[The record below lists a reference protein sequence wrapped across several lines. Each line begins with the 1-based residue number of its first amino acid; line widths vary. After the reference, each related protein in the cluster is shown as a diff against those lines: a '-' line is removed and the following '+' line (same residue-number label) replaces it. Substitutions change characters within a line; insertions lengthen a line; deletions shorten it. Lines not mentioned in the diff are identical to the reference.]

1 MCALPG
7 RVLERSALRTLHV
20 RRRVSLTPFDGLLF
34 LMILIWGGHYTIV
47 KVVFLEVP
55 YLAFNAARLLI
66 ASILFVAVIAW
77 QGFPRL
83 TRRDWVQIILLGAVG
98 HCLYQWLF
106 MGGLVRTSVGNSSL
120 IAGCSPVA
128 VALASAWA
136 GHERI
141 SRVQG
146 LGVALSAI
154 GIYVIVGRSAE
165 FGGTHLVG
173 DLLTVVAVLCWAVYT
188 VGSRALLARFSPM
201 VVTGLTLVAGT
212 AMYLPVAAHDIVN
225 TPWASLSLGVWVA
238 MLYSSVLSL
247 NVAYLIW
254 YTSVQRIGNLRT
266 SAWSNLIPVVALSTA
281 AVYLGE
287 PVNRVQLIGATA
299 ILAGV
304 ALTRLVSRGQSDAP
318 AEE

>member
-1 MCALPG
+1 
-7 RVLERSALRTLHV
+7 V
-20 RRRVSLTPFDGLLF
+20 RRRISFTPFDGLLF
-34 LMILIWGGHYTIV
+34 LMILIWGAHYTIL
-47 KVVFLEVP
+47 KAAFLEVS

-66 ASILFVAVIAW
+66 ASTLFVAIIAW

-83 TRRDWVQIILLGAVG
+83 TRRDWVQLILLGAVG
-98 HCLYQWLF
+98 HGLYQVLF
-106 MGGLVRTSVGNSSL
+106 MGGLVRTTVGNSSL

-141 SRVQG
+141 SRAQG
-146 LGVALSAI
+146 LGVVLSTI
-154 GIYVIVGRSAE
+154 GIYVIVGHTAE
-165 FGGTHLVG
+165 LAAAHLVG
-173 DLLTVVAVLCWAVYT
+173 DLLTVAAVLCWAVYT

-201 VVTGLTLVAGT
+201 VVTGLTIAVGT
-212 AMYLPVAAHDIVN
+212 VMYLPVAGRDLVS
-225 TPWASLSLGVWVA
+225 TSWGSLSPGVWAA
-238 MLYSSVLSL
+238 MLFSSLLSL

-266 SAWSNLIPVVALSTA
+266 SAWSNLTPVVAVSTA
-281 AVYLGE
+281 AFYLGE
-287 PVNRVQLIGATA
+287 PVTRGKVLGAIA

-304 ALTRLVSRGQSDAP
+304 ALTRLVSRGQPDAP

>member
-1 MCALPG
+1 
-7 RVLERSALRTLHV
+7 V
-20 RRRVSLTPFDGLLF
+20 RRRVFLTPFDGLLF

-47 KVVFLEVP
+47 KVAFVSVP

-83 TRRDWVQIILLGAVG
+83 TRRDCVQFILLGAVG

-120 IAGCSPVA
+120 ISGCSPVA

-146 LGVALSAI
+146 LGVILSAI

-165 FGGTHLVG
+165 FGGAHLVG
-173 DLLTVVAVLCWAVYT
+173 DLLTVVAMLCWAVYT
-188 VGSRALLARFSPM
+188 VGSRALLTRFSPL
-201 VVTGLTLVAGT
+201 VVTGLTMAAGT
-212 AMYLPVAAHDIVN
+212 VMYLPGAARDLVN
-225 TPWASLSLGVWVA
+225 TSWGSLGLGVWAA
-238 MLYSSVLSL
+238 MLYSSLLSL

-266 SAWSNLIPVVALSTA
+266 SAWSNFIPVVALSTA
-281 AVYLGE
+281 AFFLGE
-287 PVNRVQLIGATA
+287 SVTRDKAIGATA

-304 ALTRLVSRGQSDAP
+304 ALTRLVSRGQPDAP

>member
-1 MCALPG
+1 
-7 RVLERSALRTLHV
+7 V
-20 RRRVSLTPFDGLLF
+20 RRRISLTPFDGLLF

-47 KVVFLEVP
+47 KVAFTAMP
-55 YLAFNAARLLI
+55 YVAFNATRLVI
-66 ASILFVAVIAW
+66 ASILFLAVIAW

-83 TRRDWVQIILLGAVG
+83 TRRDWVQLVLLGAVG

-106 MGGLVRTSVGNSSL
+106 MGGLVRTTVGNSSL
-120 IAGCSPVA
+120 ISGCSPVA

-141 SRVQG
+141 SRAQG
-146 LGVALSAI
+146 VGVALSAI

-165 FGGTHLVG
+165 FGGAHLVG
-173 DLLTVVAVLCWAVYT
+173 DLLTVVAVLCWSVYT
-188 VGSRALLARFSPM
+188 VGSRALLTRFSPI

-212 AMYLPVAAHDIVN
+212 ALYLPGAARDLVS
-225 TPWASLSLGVWVA
+225 TPWATLGVGVWAA

-254 YTSVQRIGNLRT
+254 YTSVQRIGNMRT

-281 AVYLGE
+281 AVYLRE

-304 ALTRLVSRGQSDAP
+304 ALTRLVSRGQTDAP